1 VCGILENQLKNI
13 IILNEKI
20 GIVVRSTGSW
30 YSIRE
35 NNGNVTD
42 CKLKGNY
49 KIKGIKSTNP
59 IAVGDK
65 VSFSMLPDK
74 EIGLIHKIFD
84 RKNYIIRKSTN
95 LSKKTHILASN
106 LDQVFLIITIANP
119 RTSSG
124 FIDRFL
130 VNCEAF
136 DIPCTLV
143 INKIDLIDEVS
154 SIVLKQFNEIY
165 SNIGYK
171 IIETS
176 AVTGFNID
184 VLKNEMV
191 GKTSLFAGH
200 SGVGKS
206 AILNTIDPRLELREG
221 ETSDVHLKGK
231 HTTTN
236 SDMYYLD
243 FDAFIIDTPGI
254 KEFGLTNFSSEEIG
268 HYFPEIIELMNQC
281 KFNNCTHEHE
291 PGCVVKEAVELEKI
305 SMVRYINYLNIM
317 HGEEM
322 KIPDYE

>member
-1 VCGILENQLKNI
+1 M
-13 IILNEKI
+13 NERL
-20 GIVVRSTGSW
+20 GIVVRSTGSF

-35 NNGNVTD
+35 KNGTVSE

-59 IAVGDK
+59 IAVGDH
-65 VSFSMLPDK
+65 VAFTLLPDK

-84 RKNYIIRKSTN
+84 RKNYIIRRSTN
-95 LSKKTHILASN
+95 LSKKTHIIASN

-130 VNCEAF
+130 VNTEAF
-136 DIPCTLV
+136 EIPCTLI
-143 INKIDLIDEVS
+143 INKIDLIDDESAEV
-154 SIVLKQFNEIY
+154 LEQFKEIY
-165 SNIGYK
+165 QNIGYK

-176 AVTGFNID
+176 ALTGFNIES
-184 VLKNEMV
+184 LKKEMV

-206 AILNTIDPRLELREG
+206 ALLNAIDPKLDLREG
-221 ETSDVHLKGK
+221 ETSEVHHKGK

-236 SDMYYLD
+236 ADMYYLD
-243 FDAFIIDTPGI
+243 FDAYVIDTPGI
-254 KEFGLTNFSSEEIG
+254 KEFGLAHFTSEEIG
-268 HYFPEIIELMNQC
+268 HFFPEIRDLMNMC

-291 PGCVVKEAVELEKI
+291 PGCEVKKAVDLEKI
-305 SMVRYINYLNIM
+305 SLVRYTNYLNIM

-322 KIPDYE
+322 QITDYE